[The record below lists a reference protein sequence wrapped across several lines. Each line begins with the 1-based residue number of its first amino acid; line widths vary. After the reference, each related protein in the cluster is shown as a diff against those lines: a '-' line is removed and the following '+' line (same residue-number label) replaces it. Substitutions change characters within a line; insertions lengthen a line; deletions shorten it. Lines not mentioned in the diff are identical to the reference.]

1 MQAKQAAASAAI
13 QGTSTDGTS
22 QAALRQEQ
30 HRKLRQQQGAHLR
43 QQQALQQA
51 LVPAGRPQRQA
62 ALLAANR
69 TAAFARTGMFPEED
83 GELPLLQDAH
93 PDAALHVG
101 EAVDGLHLPCSDTSM
116 DAPVNVTDALFLKV
130 KQQQQQHGRGS
141 VLAIDAAGAGNSA
154 LPAPMVTAHTF
165 TAASSLVAMAH
176 QSDAAPSASAGA
188 GAEVKPQVGSEAH
201 VGRQRGERTP
211 CTAAL
216 WQPSPLSCRPSVYAL
231 AYALPCLP
239 AACATG
245 TASPWHAG
253 HGASRKRATHILTHA
268 ANVAASMCRQ
278 RAARRGDAGCAV
290 LP

>member
-13 QGTSTDGTS
+13 QVTSTDGTS

-30 HRKLRQQQGAHLR
+30 HRQPRQQQGAHLR

-93 PDAALHVG
+93 PDDAALHVG

-116 DAPVNVTDALFLKV
+116 DASVHASDAAFLKV
-130 KQQQQQHGRGS
+130 KQQQQQQHGRGS
-141 VLAIDAAGAGNSA
+141 ALAIDAAGAGNGA
-154 LPAPMVTAHTF
+154 LPAPMVTARTF

-188 GAEVKPQVGSEAH
+188 GADVNPQVGSEAH
-201 VGRQRGERTP
+201 VGRQRREDTMHSRDL
-211 CTAAL
+211 AA
-216 WQPSPLSCRPSVYAL
+216 V
-231 AYALPCLP
+231 
-239 AACATG
+239 T
-245 TASPWHAG
+245 
-253 HGASRKRATHILTHA
+253 
-268 ANVAASMCRQ
+268 
-278 RAARRGDAGCAV
+278 AV
-290 LP
+290 LPTLR